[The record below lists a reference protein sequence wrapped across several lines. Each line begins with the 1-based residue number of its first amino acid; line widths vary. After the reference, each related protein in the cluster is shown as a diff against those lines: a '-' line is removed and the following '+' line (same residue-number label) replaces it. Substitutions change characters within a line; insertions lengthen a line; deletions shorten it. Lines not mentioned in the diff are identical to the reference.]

1 MKSWWMVAGPHG
13 PELAL
18 QDTPTPTPGPGQLLV
33 KVQAAGLNR
42 GEFITG
48 QGLLGQ
54 LVQPKAM
61 GMEAAGT
68 ILALGP
74 GVNGWQVG
82 QRVMGRALGGFA
94 EQALL
99 VASEA
104 MPMPE
109 HFDWVHGASL
119 PITYMVSHDMLIAQG
134 ELAADEWLLLNGAA
148 SGVGC
153 ASLQLAQLIGA
164 RTIGTS
170 GQAHK
175 LEVLKGQGLDA
186 AVLTRGGGFRDEVMR
201 CTDGQGVSLAL
212 NPVGGSILAEQ
223 IQCLAYRGRL
233 AIVGYVDGQ
242 FAAPLDLG
250 AVHAQRLRIFG
261 VSNKNRSSAERTA
274 GVADFVQRF
283 LPRMTERQ
291 LVPLIDRV
299 FAFDQLP
306 AAREH
311 MQADRHVGKVVLQV
325 AE

>member
-1 MKSWWMVAGPHG
+1 MKSWWMVAGPEG
-13 PELAL
+13 PELSLRDA
-18 QDTPTPTPGPGQLLV
+18 PTPAPGPGQLLV
-33 KVQAAGLNR
+33 QVQAAGLNR

-54 LVQPKAM
+54 LSQPKAM

-68 ILALGP
+68 VIGMGQ
-74 GVNGWQVG
+74 GVSGFELG
-82 QRVMGRALGGFA
+82 QRVMGRAIGGFA

-99 VASEA
+99 VATEA

-119 PITYMVSHDMLIAQG
+119 PITYMVSHDMLVAQG
-134 ELAADEWLLLNGAA
+134 ELAAGEWVLLNGAA
-148 SGVGC
+148 SGVGT

-164 RTIGTS
+164 HTIGTS

-175 LEVLKGQGLDA
+175 LDALRQIGLEA
-186 AVLTRGGGFRDEVMR
+186 AVLTRGVGFRDEVMR
-201 CTDGQGVSLAL
+201 CTGGKGVNLAI

-223 IQCLAYRGRL
+223 IECLAYRGRL

-242 FAAPLDLG
+242 FSAPLDIG
-250 AVHAQRLRIFG
+250 TVHAQRLRIFG
-261 VSNKNRSSAERTA
+261 VSNKNRTPAERTA
-274 GVADFVQRF
+274 SVADFTQRF
-283 LPRMTERQ
+283 LPRMAERQ
-291 LVPLIDRV
+291 LTPLIDRV

-311 MQADRHVGKVVLQV
+311 MQADRHIGKVVLQV
-325 AE
+325 A

>member
-1 MKSWWMVAGPHG
+1 MKSWWMVAGADG
-13 PELAL
+13 PDLAL
-18 QDTPTPTPGPGQLLV
+18 RDTPPPTPGPGQLLI

-54 LVQPKAM
+54 LTQPKVM
-61 GMEAAGT
+61 GMEAAGVV
-68 ILALGP
+68 IAAGP
-74 GVNGWQVG
+74 GVAGWQVG

-104 MPMPE
+104 MPVPD
-109 HFDWVHGASL
+109 HFEWVHAAAL
-119 PITYMVSHDMLIAQG
+119 PITYMVSHDMLVAQG
-134 ELAADEWLLLNGAA
+134 ELAAHEWLLLNGAA

-175 LEVLKGQGLDA
+175 LEVLKEQGLHA
-186 AVLTRGGGFRDEVMR
+186 GVLTRGNGFRDEVMR
-201 CTDGQGVSLAL
+201 CTDGQGVNLAL
-212 NPVGGSILAEQ
+212 NPVGGSILTEQ

-242 FAAPLDLG
+242 FSAPLDLG

-283 LPRMTERQ
+283 LPRMAERK

-311 MQADRHVGKVVLQV
+311 MQADRHVGKVVLQI
-325 AE
+325 AD